1 MHKIGKL
8 VQENKN
14 EAIELLKKNGGLM
27 EWPSLEDLAEQEG
40 VDTWEIE
47 DPNPSILFYTRHDEY
62 LELEITKARLTHNGK
77 GIEFYSP
84 DENDWF
90 SSNECSALTENN
102 VYEFLF
108 TLCHNEE

>member
-40 VDTWEIE
+40 VNTWEIE
-47 DPNPSILFYTRHDEY
+47 DPNPSILYITRHGEY
-62 LELEITKARLTHNGK
+62 VELETTKARLTKNGED
-77 GIEFYSP
+77 IEFYSP
-84 DENDWF
+84 EDGEWF
-90 SSNECSALTENN
+90 SSYECSALTENN
-102 VYEFLF
+102 VYEFLP
-108 TLCHNEE
+108 TLCEDEE